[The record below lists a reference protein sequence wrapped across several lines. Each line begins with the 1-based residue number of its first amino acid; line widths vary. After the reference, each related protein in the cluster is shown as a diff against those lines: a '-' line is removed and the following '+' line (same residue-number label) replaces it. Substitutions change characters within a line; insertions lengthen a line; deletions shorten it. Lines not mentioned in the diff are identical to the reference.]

1 MSTATHPD
9 TTRSLTLDQI
19 HVPDNVR
26 DLDPAHVTAL
36 AGSIR
41 LQGIL
46 VPVVVRGARD
56 GYELVAGFHRVAAAR
71 QLGLRELPVV
81 VRDGDTEEA
90 DRAVENITRKQLNPY
105 EEAKAVHAML
115 ERGLSEE
122 GAAQALGWARQR
134 VSARVKILALP
145 ERAQRMLGSGELAL
159 STLDQ
164 LTAIGT
170 VSREALDVLVAYL
183 DSDRGAPYAQR
194 FAGDPGWVLGNALR
208 DTKTTVFAA
217 YLNTLDAGDITRLRL
232 GKKTEQQYAEAERL
246 HKQLDRYAY
255 GPPRISFSEA
265 QIDQARAAGVLIEFD
280 NRAAIIVDR
289 DLYRELAKQAVSLT
303 VEELQAKAAAVAT
316 GKKNSRS
323 TAATADPATLA
334 RRERD
339 TQLREL
345 ADQAHGLNLDLGAA
359 LLHELACVDPG
370 DISVARFFVYALLG
384 ADSGYGNAA
393 ERVERIAAGG
403 VRLVIEEHRRDVT
416 KTRKDGS
423 RGRLRI
429 DYSSDPQAPLKW
441 LWKFLDGA
449 RTAGELYGRAL
460 VVLAAEQYASQLV
473 LPGSKRVP
481 ATRWASHKDQAAKAL
496 AKLAGP
502 HLPVSLAKLERAV
515 AQTHR
520 AHDQV
525 ETGAPVVGGGEKGPD
540 GVEDIELDDDTD
552 LDIDEGE
559 GPED

>member
-1 MSTATHPD
+1 
-9 TTRSLTLDQI
+9 
-19 HVPDNVR
+19 
-26 DLDPAHVTAL
+26 
-36 AGSIR
+36 
-41 LQGIL
+41 
-46 VPVVVRGARD
+46 
-56 GYELVAGFHRVAAAR
+56 
-71 QLGLRELPVV
+71 
-81 VRDGDTEEA
+81 
-90 DRAVENITRKQLNPY
+90 
-105 EEAKAVHAML
+105 ML
-115 ERGLSEE
+115 ERGLSED

-145 ERAQRMLGSGELAL
+145 ERAQQMLGSGELAL

-164 LTAIGT
+164 LTAIGA
-170 VSREALDVLVAYL
+170 VSRDALDVLVAYL
-183 DSDRGAPYAQR
+183 DSDRGAPYAPR
-194 FAGDPGWVLGNALR
+194 FAADPGWVLGNALR
-208 DTKTTVFAA
+208 DTKTKVFAA
-217 YLNTLDAGDITRLRL
+217 YLNTLDAGDITQLRL
-232 GKKTEQQYAEAERL
+232 GKKTEQQHAEAERL

-265 QIDQARAAGVLIEFD
+265 QIDQARAAGVLIEF
-280 NRAAIIVDR
+280 
-289 DLYRELAKQAVSLT
+289 AKQAVSHT
-303 VEELQAKAAAVAT
+303 VEELQAKTAAVAT

-323 TAATADPATLA
+323 TAAAADPATLA

-345 ADQAHGLNLDLGAA
+345 ADQAHGINIDLGAT

-370 DISVARFFVYALLG
+370 DINVARFFVYALLG